1 MSENQIWVGELGQI
15 HNFLRKA
22 QWKQINNILDNDNLT
37 QKQRERMYQ
46 YQEERKQSP
55 MPMGRPIFS

>member
-22 QWKQINNILDNDNLT
+22 QWKRINNILDNDNLT

-46 YQEERKQSP
+46 EERKQSQ
-55 MPMGRPIFS
+55 MPMGRLIFS

>member
-22 QWKQINNILDNDNLT
+22 QWKRINNILDNDNLT

-46 YQEERKQSP
+46 EGRKQSQ
-55 MPMGRPIFS
+55 MPMGRLIFS